1 MTCNCLQGNTEQ
13 ATDVIIKLE
22 KSNLTK
28 ELLEVRIISNFHLN

>member
-1 MTCNCLQGNTEQ
+1 MTCNCLQGDTEK

-28 ELLEVRIISNFHLN
+28 ELLEVRISITFTQN